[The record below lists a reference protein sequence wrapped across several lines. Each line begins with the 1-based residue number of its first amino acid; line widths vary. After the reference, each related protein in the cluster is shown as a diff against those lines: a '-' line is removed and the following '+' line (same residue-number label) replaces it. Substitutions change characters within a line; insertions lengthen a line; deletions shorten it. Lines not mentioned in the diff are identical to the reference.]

1 MDSGVKGVPQLE
13 ARLRAISPHDGRV
26 GNRTLRAW
34 QVRTTQLAKIY
45 APKRSGNLKRSI
57 HPGSLT
63 PTSARVEA
71 SANYAGYMEF
81 GTRPHDIRP
90 LVKKA
95 LAWGGARRLSGQ
107 LRTGA
112 MATNF
117 AKLVHHPGTAP
128 RPFMAPA
135 GKEAMQGIGPATI
148 ITAWNDAAN

>member
-13 ARLRAISPHDGRV
+13 ARLRAV
-26 GNRTLRAW
+26 GSAQVPKTILRDW
-34 QVRTTQLAKIY
+34 QVRTTQLAKVY

-81 GTRPHDIRP
+81 GTKPHDIRP

-95 LAWGGARRLSGQ
+95 LAWGGVRRLSGA
-107 LRTGA
+107 LAAGSK
-112 MATNF
+112 ATNF
-117 AKLVHHPGTAP
+117 AKLVRHPGTAP

-135 GKEAMQGIGPATI
+135 GREAAQDIGPATI
-148 ITAWNDAAN
+148 ITAWNDAAT